1 MGEVRLWVGAGVGRL
16 LGPVAVHVDGVLHGD
31 LTQQVVDALELEGRL
46 LVVGAVAHGNDGDR
60 GRLDLVLRGGVDDLE
75 TLGALLGLVTVVVD
89 RVLVI
94 ADHEVVELVV
104 LVVVRGAR
112 VAPLGSVVGGALLG
126 ALGLGVVVERVD
138 LRVRGGGEERQ
149 LDALGGIGDR
159 GVHRLHVHLVLLG
172 AVNLVPGDAEA
183 AVVLDRELQVLR
195 GGELVLGRVHV
206 VLDGEV
212 GDLGLLELLAVRADV
227 AHQVIAPE
235 AVPAAPGTLEGVL
248 VEDVVAVH
256 VVVALGLV
264 AARDE
269 RRLHLELV
277 LTVVV
282 HLRDLDGDLLGEG
295 AIGEDARG
303 AGGVRDL
310 VVAGGL
316 VADVLEA
323 QVHAVVQIKVE
334 LVVGLEIALRRLQV
348 VLVGAQVV
356 GVRVAHGELRRL
368 LAEGSELDEEAHARE
383 REPDDEDDRGHL
395 EHTVALLGLAAVVVE
410 VGSRLPER
418 AASGGTVRGDG
429 PLLLNRL
436 LFVGRRRCRGAR
448 RRDGR
453 PRSNRFA
460 PLARFLAHAFSL
472 FPDAERWL
480 HEARGNRSAVRRFA
494 QLDHG
499 SRCERSQ
506 YDSDKYR
513 AGDTTSSLPPVTD
526 YLFLT
531 VDASRPRA
539 MRGE

>member
-138 LRVRGGGEERQ
+138 LRVRGGGEQRQ
-149 LDALGGIGDR
+149 LDALGGVGDR

-172 AVNLVPGDAEA
+172 TVHLVPGDAEA
-183 AVVLDRELQVLR
+183 AVVLDRELQVLW

-206 VLDGEV
+206 VLHGEV

-227 AHQVIAPE
+227 AHQVVAPE
-235 AVPAAPGTLEGVL
+235 AVPAAPRALEGVL

-323 QVHAVVQIKVE
+323 QVHAVVQIEVE
-334 LVVGLEIALRRLQV
+334 LVVGLEIALRRLEV
-348 VLVGAQVV
+348 VLVGAEVV
-356 GVRVAHGELRRL
+356 GVGVAHGELRRL

-453 PRSNRFA
+453 PRSDGLA
-460 PLARFLAHAFSL
+460 PLARFLAHAFPL
-472 FPDAERWL
+472 FPGGRAPAPRT
-480 HEARGNRSAVRRFA
+480 RGDRGGRPMTRPTQDVNVPKTIRISIGPMVRSTH
-494 QLDHG
+494 DH
-499 SRCERSQ
+499 R
-506 YDSDKYR
+506 
-513 AGDTTSSLPPVTD
+513 LPITC
-526 YLFLT
+526 
-531 VDASRPRA
+531 S
-539 MRGE
+539 